1 MLPSYPLIA
10 SWVGR
15 VPVPELPSKP
25 EEILEDRPVPRRAD
39 VFTAVARATELLSG
53 MLLAAAVVGA
63 LAITYLTIVDS
74 SLVAGLL
81 TLAAA
86 GAMLLR
92 ARLFAAPQQRVP
104 LLISG
109 LIGLILLGFSAAP
122 KLPADAAGLLLMVVL
137 IVVAVAVL
145 AAGLVYSRRPPT
157 PYLGRAADI
166 LDVLAIM
173 ALIPLACG
181 VLGLFG
187 AIQGIFASIGG

>member
-1 MLPSYPLIA
+1 
-10 SWVGR
+10 
-15 VPVPELPSKP
+15 
-25 EEILEDRPVPRRAD
+25 
-39 VFTAVARATELLSG
+39 
-53 MLLAAAVVGA
+53 VVGA

-74 SLVAGLL
+74 STIAGLL

-109 LIGLILLGFSAAP
+109 LIGLILLGFSASVSP
-122 KLPADAAGLLLMVVL
+122 RLSADAAGLLLMVVL
-137 IVVAVAVL
+137 IVAAVLVL
-145 AAGLVYSRRPPT
+145 AAGLVYGRRPPT

-166 LDVLAIM
+166 LDVVAIM